1 MTRIVITAPFDPR
14 IAAAL
19 PGEVFTASEVEAG
32 QSLGDRAA
40 SDPVFAAAL
49 AEADVV
55 IAELDRVDAAAL
67 TAAPRLSLVVAC
79 RANPVNVDLPAC
91 AARGVEVRT
100 TPGRN
105 ADVTADFTLALL
117 LATVRHVP
125 AASAWLRAGN
135 WNGDDVFE
143 PYARFRGIG
152 LSGRQLG
159 VVGGGAVGRRVVR
172 RAQGFGMRVAVYDPF
187 LAPGALGDDVR
198 HLDLDDLLTSSD
210 IVTLHVPLTA
220 ETTGLIGA
228 RELALLRPDAY
239 LVNAGRA
246 ALVDRDALLAV
257 LREGRIAGAG
267 FDVFHDEPLT
277 PDDELLRLSNVTLT
291 PHIAGASDD
300 VVVEHSR
307 LAADAVASFFPSSS
321 PAPSPEGV
329 PSPEGSRPA
338 HPADSGEMH
347 SASAD
352 SRAFA
357 ARQRERENT
366 P

>member
-14 IAAAL
+14 ISADL
-19 PGEVFTASEVEAG
+19 PGEVVTATEAETG
-32 QSLGDRAA
+32 QSLAARAA
-40 SDPVFAAAL
+40 ADPVFAEIL
-49 AEADVV
+49 ADADVV
-55 IAELDRVDAAAL
+55 IAELDRIDEAAL
-67 TAAPRLSLVVAC
+67 AAAPRLSLVVAC
-79 RANPVNVDLPAC
+79 RANPANVDLAAC

-125 AASAWLRAGN
+125 AASAWLREGN
-135 WNGDDVFE
+135 WSTDDVFE

-172 RAQGFGMRVAVYDPF
+172 RAQGFGMRIAVYDPF
-187 LAPGALGDDVR
+187 LAPGALGDDVA
-198 HLDLDDLLTSSD
+198 HLDLDDLLSSSD
-210 IVTLHVPLTA
+210 IVTLHVPLTP

-246 ALVDRDALLAV
+246 ALVDRDALLEV
-257 LREGRIAGAG
+257 LRERRIAGAG
-267 FDVFHDEPLT
+267 FDVFHDEPLAS
-277 PDDELLRLSNVTLT
+277 DDELLRLPNVTLT

-307 LAADAVASFFPSSS
+307 LAAAAVASFLS
-321 PAPSPEGV
+321 PAP
-329 PSPEGSRPA
+329 
-338 HPADSGEMH
+338 
-347 SASAD
+347 
-352 SRAFA
+352 
-357 ARQRERENT
+357 ERENS

>member
-14 IAAAL
+14 IAADL
-19 PGEVFTASEVEAG
+19 PGDVATASEAETG
-32 QSLGDRAA
+32 QSLGARAA
-40 SDPVFAAAL
+40 ADPVFAEIL

-55 IAELDRVDAAAL
+55 IAELDRIDEAAL
-67 TAAPRLSLVVAC
+67 AAAPRLSLVVAC
-79 RANPVNVDLPAC
+79 RANPANVDLAAC

-125 AASAWLRAGN
+125 AASAWLREGN
-135 WNGDDVFE
+135 WSADDVFE

-172 RAQGFGMRVAVYDPF
+172 RAQGFGMRIAVYDPF
-187 LAPGALGDDVR
+187 LAPGALGDDVA
-198 HLDLDDLLTSSD
+198 HLDLDDLLSSSD
-210 IVTLHVPLTA
+210 IVTLHVPLTP

-228 RELALLRPDAY
+228 RELAVLRPDAY

-246 ALVDRDALLAV
+246 ALVDRDALLEV
-257 LREGRIAGAG
+257 LRERRIAGAG
-267 FDVFHDEPLT
+267 FDVFHDEPLAG
-277 PDDELLRLSNVTLT
+277 DDELLRLPNVTLT

-307 LAADAVASFFPSSS
+307 LAAAAVASFLS
-321 PAPSPEGV
+321 PAP
-329 PSPEGSRPA
+329 
-338 HPADSGEMH
+338 
-347 SASAD
+347 
-352 SRAFA
+352 
-357 ARQRERENT
+357 ERENLQ
-366 P
+366 